1 VRTDKTDKQI
11 KFKKGYLNLV
21 VLQDAVVQKDRLEQS
36 YVEGKDAAESQV
48 ELLLGNVGGRHL
60 RVQIQALVDSTLDG
74 ALETGEDRHAQR
86 LVGVLG
92 VAHFKV
98 VNVAQSVGQRLVLL
112 ERERVECSLNNLCVF
127 YFLL

>member
-1 VRTDKTDKQI
+1 M
-11 KFKKGYLNLV
+11 
-21 VLQDAVVQKDRLEQS
+21 
-36 YVEGKDAAESQV
+36 EGKDAAESQV